1 MPTEGRRPVL
11 LLTRDAAIPVLRRLI
26 AVPVTRNVR
35 GIPTEVS
42 LDEADGMPEPCAIS
56 LDNIRVVDKSLLTS
70 KVTYLGL
77 DRMAEVCSALTIAVD
92 CQ

>member
-11 LLTRDAAIPVLRRLI
+11 LLTRDAAIPVLHRLI
-26 AVPVTRNVR
+26 AVPITRNVR

-70 KVTYLGL
+70 KITYLGL
-77 DRMAEVCSALTIAVD
+77 ARMAEVCSALTIAVD
-92 CQ
+92 CR